1 MVTWLRL
8 LDLDLEWYGTRVYGA
23 ENGCVVAWNTFF
35 SSLVCWIKRAHCG
48 IPRNSPTKSSA
59 SSKQNTIVMLVE
71 QIYCCAIYVQFFH
84 TLSVDFSIMLLTW
97 AAKIWKTYIN
107 LYPTTVLHTY
117 FWLHVIYKLS
127 KIHLE
132 LYHYNDMY
140 WFAAVAGI
148 SQIDQLCWGYVSVT
162 GIWSSDGSHLD
173 SAVVGPQ
180 TRLLASDAKFAAPA
194 AWKINVREKQRSQ
207 RYDHLSMC
215 SHVLE
220 GHGWLIM

>member
-1 MVTWLRL
+1 MTWLRL

-23 ENGCVVAWNTFF
+23 ENGCVVARNTHFF
-35 SSLVCWIKRAHCG
+35 PAWCAESTRAHCG
-48 IPRNSPTKSSA
+48 IPMNFPTKSSA

-71 QIYCCAIYVQFFH
+71 QIIYNILLCYLCPFFSY
-84 TLSVDFSIMLLTW
+84 TFRRFFYTVFDLGSQNL
-97 AAKIWKTYIN
+97 KN
-107 LYPTTVLHTY
+107 LYSTTVLYTY
-117 FWLHVIYKLS
+117 FWCQENYKLS

-140 WFAAVAGI
+140 WFAALAGI

-194 AWKINVREKQRSQ
+194 A
-207 RYDHLSMC
+207 
-215 SHVLE
+215 
-220 GHGWLIM
+220 